1 MKRLGDLHRLVC
13 TASNVEIADDNA
25 RKCKPN
31 NWGVKKHDK
40 HREEDNAKL
49 LKDLTNLTYETS
61 EYSTFKIY
69 EPKERLIFRLPY
81 FPDRIAHHA
90 IMNVMEPIW
99 VKSFIHHTYSCIKG
113 RGIHKLAVDIK
124 KVLRNDKT
132 GTQYCLKLDVKK
144 FYPSIDHEVLKFEI
158 LRRKIKDKKLLAL
171 LDEIVDSTDGV
182 PIGNYLS
189 QFFAN
194 LTLTYFDHWIFE
206 EIKPELKKR
215 GIKLYYFRYADD
227 IVVLSNDKEAL
238 REILALIK
246 TYFHHVVKLELKGNY
261 QVFPVDSR
269 GIDFVGYRFY
279 HTHTLLRKSIKQRIF
294 RLVSKY
300 KAGKISLEEFKR
312 KMSSYFG
319 WLKYCDSKHLLQK
332 IEQETGLHY
341 SNWEGIESNISLFYG
356 KDIRIIEVV
365 PYSKYFRINFV
376 YKKKSYTVKS
386 KSTKLYH
393 ELSNKNFPLNYKLK
407 SYARTKKSRIECNPT
422 EVCEP
427 WEW

>member
-1 MKRLGDLHRLVC
+1 MI
-13 TASNVEIADDNA
+13 SS
-25 RKCKPN
+25 P
-31 NWGVKKHDK
+31 
-40 HREEDNAKL
+40 
-49 LKDLTNLTYETS
+49 S
-61 EYSTFKIY
+61 SSQ
-69 EPKERLIFRLPY
+69 KERIIFRLPY
-81 FPDRIAHHA
+81 FPDRIAQWD
-90 IMNVMEPIW
+90 IMLTMEPIW
-99 VKSFIHHTYSCIKG
+99 VKTFISQTYSCIKD
-113 RGIHKLAVDIK
+113 RGIHKLAKDVK
-124 KVLRNDKT
+124 KALRNDKQ
-132 GTQYCLKLDVKK
+132 GTRYCLKLDVKK

-158 LRRKIKDKKLLAL
+158 LRRKIKDNKLLAL

-246 TYFHHVVKLELKGNY
+246 TYFHQVVKLELKGNY

-294 RLVSKY
+294 RLVNKY

-332 IEQETGLHY
+332 IEQETG
-341 SNWEGIESNISLFYG
+341 FTTPTG
-356 KDIRIIEVV
+356 KG
-365 PYSKYFRINFV
+365 
-376 YKKKSYTVKS
+376 
-386 KSTKLYH
+386 
-393 ELSNKNFPLNYKLK
+393 LNL
-407 SYARTKKSRIECNPT
+407 I
-422 EVCEP
+422 
-427 WEW
+427 

>member
-1 MKRLGDLHRLVC
+1 MKRLGNLYSRICDKAMIEL
-13 TASNVEIADDNA
+13 ADDCA
-25 RKCKPN
+25 RRGKH
-31 NWGVKKHDK
+31 NWGIKKHDM
-40 HREEDNAKL
+40 HRESDNQKL
-49 LKDLTNLTYETS
+49 LESLINLTYKTS
-61 EYSTFKIY
+61 EYDKFTIF
-69 EPKERLIFRLPY
+69 EPKERIIFRLPY
-81 FPDRIAHHA
+81 FPDRIAQWD
-90 IMNVMEPIW
+90 IMLTMEPIW
-99 VKSFIHHTYSCIKG
+99 VKTFISQTYSCIKD
-113 RGIHKLAVDIK
+113 RGIHKLAKDVK
-124 KVLRNDKT
+124 KALRNDKQ
-132 GTQYCLKLDVKK
+132 GTRYCLKLDVKK

-158 LRRKIKDKKLLAL
+158 LRRKIKDNKLLAL

-246 TYFHHVVKLELKGNY
+246 TYFHQVVKLELKGNY

-279 HTHTLLRKSIKQRIF
+279 HTHTLLGKSIKQRIF
-294 RLVSKY
+294 RLVNKY